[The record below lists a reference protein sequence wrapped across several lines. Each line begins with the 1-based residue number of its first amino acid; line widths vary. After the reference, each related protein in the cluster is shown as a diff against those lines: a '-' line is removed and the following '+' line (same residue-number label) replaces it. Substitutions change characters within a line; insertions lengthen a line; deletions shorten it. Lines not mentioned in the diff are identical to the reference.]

1 MTDRSPPPHANS
13 RIYHLRGTPRSR
25 PRRRHGFEV
34 WPMKYETRQANDE
47 VLGEVCIPP
56 AVQIVLDSPA
66 VQRLA
71 NLKQLGCAFNT
82 YPSCSHTRKEH
93 SLGVMETASN
103 IIVTSTIGKQQLNIT
118 EMDILCIRIAGL
130 CHDLGHGP
138 FSHVYESFLK
148 AAYKQEKEHPE
159 LYVDRNAKYKEQFGI
174 DLPPLPEKYEHEQTS
189 LMMIDDL
196 LATNGLEIDWNA
208 LDEPLKQVG
217 DGIDCESFGVLRKM
231 KGVTGETVVDHFT
244 SRDWIFIKE
253 CIYGKPLVYPDA
265 PTTQTTFIGRERTK
279 EFLYDVINN
288 RHCGLD
294 VDKSDYYA
302 RDGLAAMGKKDS
314 YNVLLRTAVV
324 ARGVC
329 PNQNTCFVCKDKPE
343 AEEARHLMICYPVKY
358 ISEAMSFFETRINN
372 HDKIYTHKKTKA
384 AELLMVD
391 MMLES
396 DRHFS
401 MLFSTQHDDPDAF
414 PAHSR
419 FDDFQYPKLPL
430 SRAWMYPRLFL
441 RADDSIVGVIEDKV
455 FESSD
460 KGLVPLKKILQSLRR
475 HEFYKCVGEVE
486 IDEIGGDTLWD
497 MDEDDLKKEIVTILL
512 ETDGNCIAKTNAMY
526 ECGDEEHI
534 TLDTNDIIVE
544 KRELHYGRKEKN
556 PVLQMNFLGKKQFE
570 DIETLPIEKLPLAHP
585 PEKLPLNKPEH
596 FIKRTIRF
604 FSSDKMKNELLNHA
618 FQNWKIAK
626 EEGCNDFKTCFEDS
640 CDETQSNP
648 ALLTQ
653 ETTLYS
659 AVKRRKLDF

>member
-1 MTDRSPPPHANS
+1 MTSSH
-13 RIYHLRGTPRSR
+13 TPV
-25 PRRRHGFEV
+25 GFEV
-34 WPMKYETRQANDE
+34 WPMKNETRKCNDE
-47 VLGEVCIPP
+47 VHGEVTIPP

-103 IIVTSTIGKQQLNIT
+103 IIATSNIGKQQLNIT
-118 EMDILCIRIAGL
+118 KMDILCLRIAGL
-130 CHDLGHGP
+130 THDLGHGP

-148 AAYKQEKEHPE
+148 ASYKQEKEHPE
-159 LYVDRNAKYKEQFGI
+159 LYSERNAKFKEQFGMDLP
-174 DLPPLPEKYEHEQTS
+174 DLPPSYEHEKTS
-189 LMMIDDL
+189 LMMVDDL
-196 LATNGLEIDWNA
+196 LATNGLEIDWGA

-217 DGIDCESFGVLRKM
+217 NGVDSETFGVIRKN
-231 KGVTGETVVDHFT
+231 KNEPGETTVDHFT

-265 PTTQTTFIGRERTK
+265 PETQKAFVGRGKNK
-279 EFLYDVINN
+279 EFLYDIISN
-288 RHCGLD
+288 RHSGLD
-294 VDKSDYYA
+294 VDRYDYYA
-302 RDGLAAMGKKDS
+302 RDGLSAMGKKDA

-324 ARGVC
+324 AKGLC
-329 PNQNTCFVCKDKPE
+329 PNRDTCFDCKDKPHS
-343 AEEARHLMICYPVKY
+343 EEARHLMICYPVKH

-391 MMLES
+391 LMLES
-396 DRHFS
+396 DLHFS
-401 MLFSTQHDDPDAF
+401 TLLSTQHNDPDAL
-414 PAHSR
+414 PTHSR
-419 FDDFQYPKLPL
+419 FADFEYPKLPL

-455 FESSD
+455 LESSD
-460 KGLVPLKKILQSLRR
+460 KGLASLKKILRHLRK

-497 MDEDDLKKEIVTILL
+497 MDEDDIKREMVTILL
-512 ETDGNCIAKTNAMY
+512 ETEGNRIARTNATY
-526 ECGDEEHI
+526 EFGDDEQI

-544 KRELHYGRKEKN
+544 KRELHYGSKEKN
-556 PVLQMNFLGKKQFE
+556 PVLQMNFLEKKHFE
-570 DIETLPIEKLPLAHP
+570 DIDTLPIEKLPLAGP

-604 FSSDKMKNELLNHA
+604 FSRDREKNELLGHA
-618 FQNWKIAK
+618 FQNWKIVK
-626 EEGCNDFKTCFEDS
+626 EEGYNELKMCFEEID
-640 CDETQSNP
+640 DEGESQSNP

-653 ETTLYS
+653 ESASYS